1 MIMRRSS
8 PRTLGLAVTLLALL
22 SGACAQPADV
32 VLYEENARAKERQ
45 LASRRGVKEPQA
57 PIPRAKPRRGRD
69 SSSSII
75 ESKPL
80 PPSGGASRQ
89 QALSGFSRGKTSVTA
104 FDRKGAAGKYQ
115 PVPASGVHIVTK
127 KQTVYAISRLYGVPV
142 RSLLIINKLE
152 PPYILALGQKIK
164 VPAQRT
170 HLVSKGD
177 TVYSISR
184 RYDVSRK
191 ELMRLNGVGTP
202 FTIKIGQTLL
212 LPATQAAVTTVAAAD
227 GGEGDRSNDPPAA
240 AAPSRPAPS
249 PESQIAI
256 APPRQV
262 IVPPSTNIPRPK
274 GLSRGG
280 FMWPISGRVI
290 SRFGPKRGGLHNDGI
305 NIAAP
310 RGTPIL
316 AAQNGVVA
324 YRGNELR
331 GFGNLILI
339 KHAKGYMTAYAHT
352 DKILVKR
359 GQRVSRGQTIAKVG
373 SSGNVAKPQLHFEIR
388 KGRRAVNPGKYLR
401 QRRAALDGSGT
412 VKVLAKPSG

>member
-1 MIMRRSS
+1 MI
-8 PRTLGLAVTLLALL
+8 ALL
-22 SGACAQPADV
+22 CGACAQPANV
-32 VLYEENARAKERQ
+32 VLYEEHARTTERQ
-45 LASRRGVKEPQA
+45 LASRRGIKEPQA
-57 PIPRAKPRRGRD
+57 PIPRAKPRRGR
-69 SSSSII
+69 SGVI

-80 PPSGGASRQ
+80 PPTGGASRQ
-89 QALSGFSRGKTSVTA
+89 QALSGFSRGKTAVTA
-104 FDRKGAAGKYQ
+104 YDRKGAAGKYR

-152 PPYILALGQKIK
+152 PPYILALGQKIT

-170 HLVSKGD
+170 HLVRKGE
-177 TVYSISR
+177 TVYAISR

-191 ELMRLNGVGTP
+191 ELARLNGVGTP

-212 LPATQAAVTTVAAAD
+212 LPGTQAAVTTVAAV
-227 GGEGDRSNDPPAA
+227 GSGEGDRSIVTPPS
-240 AAPSRPAPS
+240 AAPSRSNPS
-249 PESQIAI
+249 SQSQIAI
-256 APPRQV
+256 APPPRQV

-274 GLSRGG
+274 QLSKSG
-280 FMWPISGRVI
+280 FLWPISGRVI
-290 SRFGPKRGGLHNDGI
+290 SRFGPKKGGFHNDGI

-310 RGTPIL
+310 RGTSVL

-339 KHAKGYMTAYAHT
+339 KHAKGYMTAYAHA
-352 DKILVKR
+352 DKVLVKR
-359 GQRVSRGQTIAKVG
+359 GQRVVRGQTIAKVG

-388 KGRRAVNPGKYLR
+388 KGRRAVNPKKYLR
-401 QRRAALDGSGT
+401 QRRAALNGSGPIEM
-412 VKVLAKPSG
+412 LAKPSG

>member
-1 MIMRRSS
+1 MI
-8 PRTLGLAVTLLALL
+8 ALL
-22 SGACAQPADV
+22 CGACAQPANV
-32 VLYEENARAKERQ
+32 VLYEEHARTTERQ
-45 LASRRGVKEPQA
+45 LASRRGIKEPQA
-57 PIPRAKPRRGRD
+57 PIPRAKPRRGR
-69 SSSSII
+69 SGAI

-80 PPSGGASRQ
+80 PPKGGASRQ
-89 QALSGFSRGKTSVTA
+89 QALSGFSRGKTAVTA
-104 FDRKGAAGKYQ
+104 YDRKGAAGKYR

-152 PPYILALGQKIK
+152 PPYILALGQKIT

-170 HLVSKGD
+170 HLVRKGE
-177 TVYSISR
+177 TVYAISR

-191 ELMRLNGVGTP
+191 ELARLNGVGTP

-212 LPATQAAVTTVAAAD
+212 LPGTQAAVTTVAAVD
-227 GGEGDRSNDPPAA
+227 KGEGDRSIDPPPS
-240 AAPSRPAPS
+240 AAPSRSNPS
-249 PESQIAI
+249 SQSQIAI
-256 APPRQV
+256 APPPRQV

-274 GLSRGG
+274 QLSKSG
-280 FMWPISGRVI
+280 FLWPISGRVI
-290 SRFGPKRGGLHNDGI
+290 SRFGPKKGGLHNDGI

-310 RGTPIL
+310 RGTPVL

-339 KHAKGYMTAYAHT
+339 KHAKGYMTAYAHA
-352 DKILVKR
+352 DKVLVKR
-359 GQRVSRGQTIAKVG
+359 GQRVVRGQTIAKVG

-388 KGRRAVNPGKYLR
+388 KGRRAVNPKKYLR
-401 QRRAALDGSGT
+401 QRRAALNGSGPIEM
-412 VKVLAKPSG
+412 LAKPSG

>member
-1 MIMRRSS
+1 MAMHRPS
-8 PRTLGLAVTLLALL
+8 PRTTGFAATLFAVLL
-22 SGACAQPADV
+22 GACAQPANV

-45 LASRRGVKEPQA
+45 LASRRGIQEPQA
-57 PIPRAKPRRGRD
+57 PIPRAKPRQGR
-69 SSSSII
+69 SSII

-80 PPSGGASRQ
+80 PPREGAKKQ
-89 QALSGFSRGKTSVTA
+89 QALSGFTRGKTSVTA
-104 FDRKGAAGKYQ
+104 FDRKGATGKYQ

-212 LPATQAAVTTVAAAD
+212 LPAPQAAVTAVAAVD
-227 GGEGDRSNDPPAA
+227 RGEGDRSNAPPASA
-240 AAPSRPAPS
+240 TPS
-249 PESQIAI
+249 PESQVAI

-352 DKILVKR
+352 EKILVKR

-388 KGRRAVNPGKYLR
+388 KGRRAVNPKKYLR
-401 QRRAALDGSGT
+401 QRRAALNGSGT
-412 VKVLAKPSG
+412 VEVLAKPSG

>member
-1 MIMRRSS
+1 M
-8 PRTLGLAVTLLALL
+8 VALL
-22 SGACAQPADV
+22 CGACAQPANV
-32 VLYEENARAKERQ
+32 VLYEERARTTERQ
-45 LASRRGVKEPQA
+45 LASRRGIKEPRA
-57 PIPRAKPRRGRD
+57 PIPRAKPRRGRTSTG
-69 SSSSII
+69 SSTSRSVI

-80 PPSGGASRQ
+80 PPPGGASKQ

-104 FDRKGAAGKYQ
+104 FDRKAATGKYQ

-152 PPYILALGQKIK
+152 PPYILALGQKIT

-170 HLVSKGD
+170 HMVKKGE
-177 TVYSISR
+177 TVYAISR

-191 ELMRLNGVGTP
+191 ELMRLNGVGAP

-212 LPATQAAVTTVAAAD
+212 LPATQASVTTVAAVD
-227 GGEGDRSNDPPAA
+227 RGEGDRSNDPPAA
-240 AAPSRPAPS
+240 TAPSRSSPS
-249 PESQIAI
+249 PQSQVAI
-256 APPRQV
+256 APPPRQV

-274 GLSRGG
+274 GLSRRG

-339 KHAKGYMTAYAHT
+339 KHAKGYMTAYAHS

-359 GQRVSRGQTIAKVG
+359 GQRVARGQTIAKVG

-388 KGRRAVNPGKYLR
+388 KGRRAVNPKKYLR
-401 QRRAALDGSGT
+401 ERRAALNGSGT
-412 VKVLAKPSG
+412 VEMLAKPSG